1 MKIAYLSVP
10 EGVSVGEAVKAVEIR
25 LKDALKDG
33 LAIVME
39 PDHEVKELKRLLRL
53 LSDGRID
60 LVYLSFGN
68 DPFSIKED
76 LFTDGG
82 DVILP
87 R

>member
-10 EGVSVGEAVKAVEIR
+10 EGVSIGEAVKNIEPR
-25 LKDALKDG
+25 LSDALGDG

-60 LVYLSFGN
+60 LVFLSFGK
-68 DPFSIKED
+68 DPFNIKEN
-76 LFTDGG
+76 LFTEGG

-87 R
+87 Q